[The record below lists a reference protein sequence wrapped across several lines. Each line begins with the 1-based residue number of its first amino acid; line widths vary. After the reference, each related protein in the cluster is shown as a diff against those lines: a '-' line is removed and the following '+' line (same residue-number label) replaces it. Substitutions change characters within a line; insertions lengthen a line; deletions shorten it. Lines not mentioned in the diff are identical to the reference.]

1 MLYQIK
7 IDPTSLGGSAPSDGF
22 IDPSTIKQYR
32 QRIVYTGT
40 VANPTVVNPT
50 SILVN
55 GVEVTVTGTAI
66 ANIISAINAKSFY
79 HHVFASNDSGKLVL
93 TTLPGYDNMIPSLLN
108 NDQNDFVT
116 AVGFKNPVKT
126 TPFSYAAQKAN
137 AIKKERANIRWKLV
151 LEAIQLTGNC
161 NFVVTNVA
169 SADEDTDATMI
180 KFLVDVDDTYY
191 NYDFNG
197 NQVYGALA
205 LRNAIAK
212 TLMYEVRRKQTYYD
226 PTDTESPNGRFV
238 AEVTEEIHVGAL
250 TSNQSTAYNAV
261 TVDVLNLTVTI

>member
-7 IDPTSLGGSAPSDGF
+7 IDPTSLGGVAPSDGF
-22 IDPSTIKQYR
+22 IDPTRIEQYR
-32 QRIVYTGT
+32 QRKVYTGT
-40 VANPTVVNPT
+40 VTNPTIVNPT

-66 ANIISAINAKSFY
+66 ANVLTAINAKSFY
-79 HHVFASNDSGKLVL
+79 HHVIASSDLGKLAL
-93 TTLPGYDNMIPSLLN
+93 TTLPGYDNIIPSILN

-116 AVGFKNPVKT
+116 AVGFNNPVIT
-126 TPFSYAAQKAN
+126 QPFSFATTKAN
-137 AIKKERANIRWKLV
+137 AIKKERANIRWNLV

-169 SADEDTDATMI
+169 TADEDTDATMI
-180 KFLVDVDDTYY
+180 KFLVEVDDRYY

-197 NQVYGALA
+197 NIVYGALA
-205 LRNAIAK
+205 LKNAISK

-226 PTDTESPNGRFV
+226 PTDTETPNQRFV
-238 AEVTEEIHVGAL
+238 ANVTEEIQVGAL
-250 TSNQSTAYNAV
+250 TSTQSTAYNAV
-261 TVDVLNLTVTI
+261 TVDVLNLTVSI